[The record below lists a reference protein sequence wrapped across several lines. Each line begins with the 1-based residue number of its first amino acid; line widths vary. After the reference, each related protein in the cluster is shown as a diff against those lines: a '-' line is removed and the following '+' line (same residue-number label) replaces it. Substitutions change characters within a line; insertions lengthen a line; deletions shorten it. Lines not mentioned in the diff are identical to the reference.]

1 MPEPERI
8 DKRSLRY
15 AGRREELLDALTR
28 YVIDNGVGE
37 LTVRQL
43 AKAVGVSHASLLNH
57 FESKENLLSE
67 VIENMRGESI
77 PIAVPMKPGV
87 DPAAVLTAWWTE
99 RTTPE
104 VLPRFRV
111 MVEIYALAL
120 GDRERYGRFL
130 DRFVGDW
137 IEALEAGLRQAG
149 CPEDDVASVATL
161 LLSQMRGLS
170 IDLRPLGT
178 VESRVDRAFGLFVDG
193 FAARAQ
199 EWSTPG
205 SDRLHP
211 DRSPRSRRSHCRLP
225 LGVRN
230 PPRVNVSTVISTCSV
245 LVSTRRQPPG
255 RSHGAASA
263 MMRRCRSSPSVPPS
277 NETSGS

>member
-87 DPAAVLTAWWTE
+87 DPATVLT
-99 RTTPE
+99 
-104 VLPRFRV
+104 
-111 MVEIYALAL
+111 
-120 GDRERYGRFL
+120 
-130 DRFVGDW
+130 
-137 IEALEAGLRQAG
+137 
-149 CPEDDVASVATL
+149 
-161 LLSQMRGLS
+161 
-170 IDLRPLGT
+170 
-178 VESRVDRAFGLFVDG
+178 
-193 FAARAQ
+193 
-199 EWSTPG
+199 
-205 SDRLHP
+205 
-211 DRSPRSRRSHCRLP
+211 
-225 LGVRN
+225 
-230 PPRVNVSTVISTCSV
+230 
-245 LVSTRRQPPG
+245 
-255 RSHGAASA
+255 
-263 MMRRCRSSPSVPPS
+263 
-277 NETSGS
+277 

>member
-87 DPAAVLTAWWTE
+87 DPATVLTAWWTE

-120 GDRERYGRFL
+120 GDRDRYGRFL

-137 IEALEAGLRQAG
+137 IEALEAGSTTSGLPRG
-149 CPEDDVASVATL
+149 RCCLCRYSVALANAGSVDGSSGHWGPGPRRSCVRAFCRRLCRPRSGVVHAMIRSPSTL
-161 LLSQMRGLS
+161 TDHHGRRGLTVGCHS
-170 IDLRPLGT
+170 SEKPSPTECFNSHFDLLRTRLD
-178 VESRVDRAFGLFVDG
+178 EK
-193 FAARAQ
+193 AA
-199 EWSTPG
+199 T
-205 SDRLHP
+205 
-211 DRSPRSRRSHCRLP
+211 RS
-225 LGVRN
+225 
-230 PPRVNVSTVISTCSV
+230 
-245 LVSTRRQPPG
+245 
-255 RSHGAASA
+255 
-263 MMRRCRSSPSVPPS
+263 
-277 NETSGS
+277 

>member
-87 DPAAVLTAWWTE
+87 DPATVLTAWWTE

-120 GDRERYGRFL
+120 GDRDRYGRFL

-170 IDLRPLGT
+170 MDLLATG
-178 VESRVDRAFGLFVDG
+178 DRAPRRSCV
-193 FAARAQ
+193 RAFCR
-199 EWSTPG
+199 
-205 SDRLHP
+205 RLCRPRSGVVHAMI
-211 DRSPRSRRSHCRLP
+211 RSPSTLTDHHGRRGLTVGCHSSEKPSPTECFNSHFDLLRTRLDEKAATRS
-225 LGVRN
+225 
-230 PPRVNVSTVISTCSV
+230 
-245 LVSTRRQPPG
+245 
-255 RSHGAASA
+255 
-263 MMRRCRSSPSVPPS
+263 
-277 NETSGS
+277 

>member
-87 DPAAVLTAWWTE
+87 DPAAVLTAVVD
-99 RTTPE
+99 RTYDAGGPAA
-104 VLPRFRV
+104 VPS
-111 MVEIYALAL
+111 
-120 GDRERYGRFL
+120 DGR
-130 DRFVGDW
+130 
-137 IEALEAGLRQAG
+137 
-149 CPEDDVASVATL
+149 
-161 LLSQMRGLS
+161 
-170 IDLRPLGT
+170 DLRPRARRPRTLRTVPGPFCRRLDRGT
-178 VESRVDRAFGLFVDG
+178 GSRSTTSGLPRGRCCLCRYSVALANAGSVDGSSGHWGPGPRRSCVRAFCRRLCRPRSGVVH
-193 FAARAQ
+193 ARI
-199 EWSTPG
+199 
-205 SDRLHP
+205 
-211 DRSPRSRRSHCRLP
+211 RSP
-225 LGVRN
+225 
-230 PPRVNVSTVISTCSV
+230 STLTDHH
-245 LVSTRRQPPG
+245 G
-255 RSHGAASA
+255 RGGLTVGCHSSEKT
-263 MMRRCRSSPSVPPS
+263 SPSECFNS
-277 NETSGS
+277 HFDLLRTRLDEKTATRA

>member
-1 MPEPERI
+1 MPEPDRI

-57 FESKENLLSE
+57 FDSKENLLSE

-87 DPAAVLTAWWTE
+87 DPATVLTAWWTE

-120 GDRERYGRFL
+120 GDRDRYGRFL

-137 IEALEAGLRQAG
+137 IEHWKPVYDKRVAPPRTMLPLSLLCCSRKCGVCRWIFWPPGTGPASIARSGFLSTALPPALGSGPRQD
-149 CPEDDVASVATL
+149 P
-161 LLSQMRGLS
+161 
-170 IDLRPLGT
+170 I
-178 VESRVDRAFGLFVDG
+178 AFN
-193 FAARAQ
+193 A
-199 EWSTPG
+199 
-205 SDRLHP
+205 
-211 DRSPRSRRSHCRLP
+211 DRSPRSTRSRCRLLP
-225 LGVRN
+225 
-230 PPRVNVSTVISTCSV
+230 
-245 LVSTRRQPPG
+245 
-255 RSHGAASA
+255 
-263 MMRRCRSSPSVPPS
+263 
-277 NETSGS
+277 E